1 MNSFVRPRW
10 AIGVGVV
17 GMIIWF
23 VYVSIWNLWW
33 VRPIP
38 WFDTLLIWVAVP
50 AGVLGLVCLLVIYL
64 LLKQSAGAPE
74 FYQLFKRAIPVFMI
88 GIVIMGMIAHP
99 HYYTDSNFHIELTAY
114 QERQII
120 RATGDLVSVAAESI
134 SDPVGV
140 GVTDDSGLID
150 LPESSSSS
158 SSDSDSDSGGEIWLI
173 LAVILAI
180 LYYLLVLVLALI
192 WADFWLVAWFVYA
205 LGSIGVGLLDIAD
218 GEEL

>member
-120 RATGDLVSVAAESI
+120 RATGDLVSVAAESL
-134 SDPVGV
+134 SDPAGM

-150 LPESSSSS
+150 LSESSSS
-158 SSDSDSDSGGEIWLI
+158 SSDSNSDLWENLAGPIA
-173 LAVILAI
+173 LAVAI
-180 LYYLLVLVLALI
+180 LYYLVMLALALI